1 MALTGLWRRFFSRRG
16 GHAMSRPF
24 RRFWSRIAV
33 VIGKAVPPEQV
44 LASTLRARVA
54 ALGDLD
60 VEDDPVVGATTIA

>member
-1 MALTGLWRRFFSRRG
+1 
-16 GHAMSRPF
+16 MSRPF

-54 ALGDLD
+54 ARGDLD